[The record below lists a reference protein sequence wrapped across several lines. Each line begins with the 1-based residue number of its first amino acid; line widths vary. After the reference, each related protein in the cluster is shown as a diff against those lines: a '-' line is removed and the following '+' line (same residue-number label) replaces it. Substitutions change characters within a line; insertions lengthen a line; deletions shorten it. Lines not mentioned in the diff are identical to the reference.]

1 MDPPASK
8 ATAAVSEVIGLG
20 RKLQSASKATA
31 AVSASAARLKSMVP
45 KSCLGSAASAFRPGP
60 KPPSGPP
67 PQIWRAPRARSR
79 SRGRSGSPASRR
91 QLKRELAADREQ
103 GERELAEDRAREH
116 EGERALAADHAHAL
130 VIGQRMAGDHAYAD
144 VIGQRIE
151 RDAALEA
158 AGAARYPAKAAGL
171 AKAKRMEDRAAA
183 RALARPEF
191 DVDEAWEDAED
202 EREEAQALHAEATAA
217 DAAEAARK
225 EEDALVEECASAV
238 ISGIEES
245 AEDNSYIYRGC
256 GK

>member
-103 GERELAEDRAREH
+103 GERELAEDRAREQ
-116 EGERALAADHAHAL
+116 GERALAADHAHAV
-130 VIGQRMAGDHAYAD
+130 VIGQRMAGDHAYAG

-151 RDAALEA
+151 RDA
-158 AGAARYPAKAAGL
+158 RSSAGL
-171 AKAKRMEDRAAA
+171 AKAKRIEDRAAA
-183 RALARPEF
+183 RARDRPEF
-191 DVDEAWEDAED
+191 DMDEAWEDAED
-202 EREEAQALHAEATAA
+202 EREESAALLAEAEAEATAA
-217 DAAEAARK
+217 AAAEAARK

-238 ISGIEES
+238 VSGIEES

>member
-144 VIGQRIE
+144 VIG
-151 RDAALEA
+151 
-158 AGAARYPAKAAGL
+158 AARYPAKAAGL
-171 AKAKRMEDRAAA
+171 AKAKR
-183 RALARPEF
+183 
-191 DVDEAWEDAED
+191 
-202 EREEAQALHAEATAA
+202 EEAEAVEEAEALLEEAEAEATAA
-217 DAAEAARK
+217 AAAEAARK
-225 EEDALVEECASAV
+225 EEDALVEECVSAV

-245 AEDNSYIYRGC
+245 AEDNSYIYIGDAGNSGDDRLYL
-256 GK
+256 

>member
-1 MDPPASK
+1 MDPPVSK
-8 ATAAVSEVIGLG
+8 ASAAVTEVIGAG
-20 RKLQSASKATA
+20 RRLQSASKAFA

-45 KSCLGSAASAFRPGP
+45 KSCLGSAANQP

-79 SRGRSGSPASRR
+79 SRGRSCSPASRR
-91 QLKRELAADREQ
+91 QLKRAADRELAADREQ
-103 GERELAEDRAREH
+103 GERELAEDRAREQ
-116 EGERALAADHAHAL
+116 GERALAADHAHAV
-130 VIGQRMAGDHAYAD
+130 VIGQRMAGDHAYAG

-151 RDAALEA
+151 RDA
-158 AGAARYPAKAAGL
+158 RSSAGL
-171 AKAKRMEDRAAA
+171 AKAKRIEDRAAA
-183 RALARPEF
+183 RARDRPEF
-191 DVDEAWEDAED
+191 DMDEAWEDAED
-202 EREEAQALHAEATAA
+202 EREESAALLAEAEAEATAA
-217 DAAEAARK
+217 AAAEAARK

>member
-8 ATAAVSEVIGLG
+8 ATAAVSAVIGLG
-20 RKLQSASKATA
+20 RKLQSASKATD

-45 KSCLGSAASAFRPGP
+45 KSCVGSGSAHMYRPGP

-67 PQIWRAPRARSR
+67 PPIWRSASDRARSR
-79 SRGRSGSPASRR
+79 SPAARAR
-91 QLKRELAADREQ
+91 LKRELAEDREQ
-103 GERELAEDRAREH
+103 GERELAEDHAHSLVIAQRMAE
-116 EGERALAADHAHAL
+116 DHAHADS
-130 VIGQRMAGDHAYAD
+130 IA
-144 VIGQRIE
+144 QRIE

-238 ISGIEES
+238 IH
-245 AEDNSYIYRGC
+245 AEGNRYIYRGC

>member
-45 KSCLGSAASAFRPGP
+45 KSCLGSAANQP

-79 SRGRSGSPASRR
+79 SRGRSRSPASRR

-144 VIGQRIE
+144 AIGQRIE

-238 ISGIEES
+238 IH
-245 AEDNSYIYRGC
+245 AEDNRYIYIYRGC